1 MSLRTPL
8 GRVRGLGS
16 ARSGAHHWMAQRLTA
31 LALVPLTLWFV
42 ISLISVVGAD
52 REAVVA
58 WLSSPVS
65 AALMIA
71 LIFATFYHA
80 SLGMQVIYEDYVA
93 NGALRHALDIGTKF
107 LCFLLGLAASV
118 SVLMLALG
126 G

>member
-8 GRVRGLGS
+8 HRVRGLGS
-16 ARSGAHHWMAQRLTA
+16 ARSGAHHWVAQRLTA
-31 LALVPLTLWFV
+31 LALVPLTFWFV
-42 ISLISVVGAD
+42 ISLIGVVGAD
-52 REAVVA
+52 LTVVVA
-58 WLSSPVS
+58 WLSDPVS

-93 NGALRHALDIGTKF
+93 NGAIRHGLDIGTKF